1 MECIYNSNYE
11 EIKALEAYLKSMEA
25 AEKCQNLTLMLSAY
39 NNIATCFEL
48 KRNYT
53 EAIHYYKKCYELL
66 QSMEKTAPIPKL
78 SCYQICATVSID

>member
-1 MECIYNSNYE
+1 
-11 EIKALEAYLKSMEA
+11 MEA

-53 EAIHYYKKCYELL
+53 EAIHYYKK
-66 QSMEKTAPIPKL
+66 
-78 SCYQICATVSID
+78 